1 LTSQRLSAKVT
12 GGGKTTIAAS
22 TLMREYQFPVVIE
35 YDPEED
41 VYLADC
47 PLLQGCYTDGKSY
60 EEALE
65 NIKDALRLCIAS
77 RLAVGDPIPTP

>member
-1 LTSQRLSAKVT
+1 MK
-12 GGGKTTIAAS
+12 
-22 TLMREYQFPVVIE
+22 EYQFPVVIE

-47 PLLQGCYTDGKSY
+47 PLLQGCYTDGKTY

-65 NIKDALRLCIAS
+65 NIKDALRLCIES
-77 RLAVGDPIPTP
+77 RLAVGDPIPTPELVKVAI